1 LLRVRGRALFP
12 NDSDSA
18 KDMVAI
24 PDFEDL
30 PDLFWNGYTS
40 SCDYFCEEWYLF
52 LRKFNRHA
60 LGHRC

>member
-1 LLRVRGRALFP
+1 
-12 NDSDSA
+12 
-18 KDMVAI
+18 MIAI

-40 SCDYFCEEWYLF
+40 SRDYFCEEWYLF

-60 LGHRC
+60 LGHRR